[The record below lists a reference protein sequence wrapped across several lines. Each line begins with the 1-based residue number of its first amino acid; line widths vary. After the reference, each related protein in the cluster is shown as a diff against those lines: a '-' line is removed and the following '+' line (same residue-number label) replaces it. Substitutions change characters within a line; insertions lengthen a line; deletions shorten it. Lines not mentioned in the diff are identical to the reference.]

1 MGQQSEVKEEDAL
14 FMPCF
19 FAVRSMHHYKTTVTQ
34 SLQRRA
40 EVESMKGDFA
50 ETTRFLT
57 DDKELSSELTES
69 YDSLSRTLEE
79 RHKGVAK
86 RGTPRQTR
94 HTYSRQHTLVAG
106 FVDESWRGFEKLS
119 QSSG

>member
-57 DDKELSSELTES
+57 DDQGVVIRAYGEL
-69 YDSLSRTLEE
+69 
-79 RHKGVAK
+79 
-86 RGTPRQTR
+86 RQ
-94 HTYSRQHTLVAG
+94 LVADVG
-106 FVDESWRGFEKLS
+106 GAS
-119 QSSG
+119 